1 MVDAGARKAHAVE
14 ARRDRRRVR
23 NIVILYEETE
33 CGSGR
38 SEKVFK
44 EEKGRSDWNR
54 TKMK

>member
-1 MVDAGARKAHAVE
+1 MTGTMYAVE
-14 ARRDRRRVR
+14 ARRDRQRVR
-23 NIVILYEETE
+23 NIVISFEETE